1 MKSRKQ
7 LEKDLE
13 NLNYR
18 FKSLSDIPNR
28 REMTTG
34 EEEELELLEI
44 RISDLKQVLKEKV
57 ATRQTQFAS
66 IGKTITLLAA
76 ILFLIL
82 TVYSTTSAYQFISAG
97 VSVEKQVI
105 MAVTTLLTFVLTIGA
120 TYAFSRQSKL
130 EWR

>member
-13 NLNYR
+13 NLKYR

-28 REMTTG
+28 REMSKG

-44 RISDLKQVLKEKV
+44 RINDLKQVLKEKV
-57 ATRQTQFAS
+57 TIRQNQFAS

-76 ILFLIL
+76 VLFLIL
-82 TVYSTTSAYQFISAG
+82 TIYSTTSAYQFISAG

-105 MAVTTLLTFVLTIGA
+105 MAVTTLLTFALTVGA
-120 TYAFSRQSKL
+120 AYAFSRQSKL